1 MSKLI
6 FLTDIIEQRVRKE
19 QEIEFYEE
27 ELRKIEEKLFWLR
40 KEKQLTETIIEMIN
54 NEKVLDIQQ
63 YFLEKKD
70 DS

>member
-54 NEKVLDIQQ
+54 NEKVLDVQQ
-63 YFLEKKD
+63 YFLGKKD

>member
-19 QEIEFYEE
+19 QEIEYYEE
-27 ELRKIEEKLFWLR
+27 ELRKIEDKLFWLR
-40 KEKQLTETIIEMIN
+40 KEKQLTETIIEIIN
-54 NEKVLDIQQ
+54 SEKVLDIQQ

>member
-40 KEKQLTETIIEMIN
+40 KEKQLTETIIEIIN

>member
-40 KEKQLTETIIEMIN
+40 KEKQLTETIIEIIN

-63 YFLEKKD
+63 YFLGKKD

>member
-19 QEIEFYEE
+19 QEIEYYEE
-27 ELRKIEEKLFWLR
+27 ELRKIEDKLFWLR
-40 KEKQLTETIIEMIN
+40 KEKQLTETIIEIIN
-54 NEKVLDIQQ
+54 SEKVLDIQQ
-63 YFLEKKD
+63 YFIEKKD